1 MKGGEKPVDLG
12 NEFKGA
18 VSDATKKAAQSL
30 GVGIY
35 LARSDEALELEA
47 AESVD
52 PKVEAAWANFKSVAD
67 SLTDEQR
74 MKLGEFWVKL
84 AHLLVQ
90 RHDDASV
97 AVNRADGLAEE
108 NHPRLVRGD
117 APRMK
122 VVAQVQVDATAR
134 KEPLKDLRGQRLGAS
149 SAHG

>member
-47 AESVD
+47 AEPVD

-74 MKLGEFWVKL
+74 VKLGEFWVE
-84 AHLLVQ
+84 H
-90 RHDDASV
+90 S
-97 AVNRADGLAEE
+97 DGRPKPTAETATVVDITALAEE
-108 NHPRLVRGD
+108 AVRLSFN
-117 APRMK
+117 AT
-122 VVAQVQVDATAR
+122 VV
-134 KEPLKDLRGQRLGAS
+134 EKDDES
-149 SAHG
+149 